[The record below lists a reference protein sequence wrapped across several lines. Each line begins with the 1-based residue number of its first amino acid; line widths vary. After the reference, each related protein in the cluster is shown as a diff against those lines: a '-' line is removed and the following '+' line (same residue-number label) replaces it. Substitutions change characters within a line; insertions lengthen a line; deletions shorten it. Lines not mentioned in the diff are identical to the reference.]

1 MYLCEEKR
9 RAAPMGH
16 ITFPTILAF
25 SETCLNAKA
34 PKDITDAFTGLLA
47 REGISS
53 WYVGSLAHVSHNG
66 RKGFGFYGVP
76 KTWHGRYLEAQY
88 YDDDPVFRHALAGQS
103 RITWRTCRR
112 RAVAEGLSDRSLR
125 MFDEADECGL
135 TDGFIMPVHGIADLP
150 GCVTYGGDD
159 IDLGEDMQ
167 NSLYLVGAYAFE
179 GLRRLVENFRPVPPL
194 FTAQELRVLRWSAHG
209 KSATDIAKIMGIS
222 PHTVRAHHNKIKAKY
237 GVVTMVQACVSA
249 AVDGTLRLADAV

>member
-1 MYLCEEKR
+1 
-9 RAAPMGH
+9 MGQ
-16 ITFPTILAF
+16 IAFPTILAF

-34 PKDITDAFTGLLA
+34 SQEITDAFTGLLA
-47 REGISS
+47 HEGINS
-53 WYVGSLAHVSHNG
+53 WYVGSLAHVSQNG

-76 KTWHGRYLEAQY
+76 KPWHERYLEAKY
-88 YDDDPVFRHALAGQS
+88 FNDDPVFRHALEGKP
-103 RITWRTCRR
+103 RITWRQCRR
-112 RAVAEGLSDRSLR
+112 QAVAEGLGKRSLR

-150 GCVTYGGDD
+150 GCVTYGGGD

-179 GLRRLVENFRPVPPL
+179 GLRRLEENFRPVPPL
-194 FTAQELRVLRWSAHG
+194 LTAQELRVLRWSARG

-222 PHTVRAHHNKIKAKY
+222 AHTVRAHHNKIKTKY
-237 GVVTMVQACVSA
+237 GVFTMVQACVSA
-249 AVDGTLRLADAV
+249 AVDGTLRLAEAV